1 MIGKLVVARVSN
13 YKLVGEVITELRTMD
28 MVGIKIKHISSNEL
42 IDFLK
47 ATIETNDIY
56 WVEKKKIIKKSSRPV
71 KMKQQQLG
79 LEEQQPITL

>member
-71 KMKQQQLG
+71 KMKQQLG

>member
-1 MIGKLVVARVSN
+1 MIDKLVVARVSN

-28 MVGIKIKHISSNEL
+28 VVGIKIKHISSNEL

-47 ATIETNDIY
+47 ETIETNDIY

-71 KMKQQQLG
+71 KMKQQLG

>member
-1 MIGKLVVARVSN
+1 MIDKLVVARVSN

-42 IDFLK
+42 TDFLK

-71 KMKQQQLG
+71 KMKQQLG
-79 LEEQQPITL
+79 LEEQQPTTL

>member
-1 MIGKLVVARVSN
+1 MIDKLVVARVSN

-71 KMKQQQLG
+71 KMKQQLS
-79 LEEQQPITL
+79 LEEQQPTTL

>member
-1 MIGKLVVARVSN
+1 MIGNLVVARVSN

-71 KMKQQQLG
+71 KMKQQLG
-79 LEEQQPITL
+79 LEEEQQPTTL

>member
-1 MIGKLVVARVSN
+1 MIDKLVVARVSN

-71 KMKQQQLG
+71 RMKSQLN
-79 LEEQQPITL
+79 LEEQQPTTL

>member
-1 MIGKLVVARVSN
+1 MIDKLVVARVSN

-28 MVGIKIKHISSNEL
+28 VVGIKIKHISSNEL

-71 KMKQQQLG
+71 KMKQQLG
-79 LEEQQPITL
+79 LEEQQPTTL

>member
-47 ATIETNDIY
+47 TTIETNDIY
-56 WVEKKKIIKKSSRPV
+56 WVGKKKIIKKSSRPV
-71 KMKQQQLG
+71 KMKPQLN
-79 LEEQQPITL
+79 LEEQQPTTL

>member
-71 KMKQQQLG
+71 KMKQQLS
-79 LEEQQPITL
+79 LEEQQPTTL

>member
-47 ATIETNDIY
+47 TTIETNDIY

-71 KMKQQQLG
+71 KMKQQLG
-79 LEEQQPITL
+79 LEEQQPTTL

>member
-71 KMKQQQLG
+71 KMKQQLG
-79 LEEQQPITL
+79 LEEQQPTTL

>member
-1 MIGKLVVARVSN
+1 MIDKLVVARVSN

-71 KMKQQQLG
+71 KMKQQLG
-79 LEEQQPITL
+79 LEEQQPTTL

>member
-1 MIGKLVVARVSN
+1 MIGNLVVARVSN

-71 KMKQQQLG
+71 KMKQQLG

>member
-1 MIGKLVVARVSN
+1 MIGNLVVARVSN

-71 KMKQQQLG
+71 KMKQQLG
-79 LEEQQPITL
+79 LEEQQPTTL

>member
-1 MIGKLVVARVSN
+1 MVDKLVVARVSN
-13 YKLVGEVITELRTMD
+13 YKLVGEVITELSTMD
-28 MVGIKIKHISSNEL
+28 MVGIKIKHISSNKL

-71 KMKQQQLG
+71 KMKQQLS
-79 LEEQQPITL
+79 LKEQQPTTL